1 MSADTVDKPVPP
13 IRMAQAMRAARRIY
27 TRNVW
32 QVVLLYAVIMAVPT
46 AVNVPIAAH
55 FFDAPSIEE
64 FFREMEPGSA
74 NYLPFAFNGMLTA
87 LLYPIAAAATIV
99 LLRNVIATRHARFRE
114 SFREVLR
121 LWLTITQFGL
131 LWYIVLRIG
140 AQAAS
145 PLYQMTRG
153 GGTLHVT
160 ARVVLIATA
169 AVLLAWWFFAYVAA
183 LVKIVVDRCD
193 PLRAAV
199 AGSRLALRH
208 MRGFFAIAWRVAVVY
223 AIYFVGIAVTLVAI
237 KKENL
242 GGVMLLIVPSIVMT
256 PFLVITLGLYL
267 LDRLYRE
274 EHDEARSQSGAPPPE
289 PPSSGGEGLE
299 PPGPVLPLRDGP
311 FP

>member
-1 MSADTVDKPVPP
+1 MSAAAADKPVPP

-27 TRNVW
+27 TRNAW

-64 FFREMEPGSA
+64 FFRQMEPGSA

-114 SFREVLR
+114 SLREVLR

-145 PLYQMTRG
+145 PLYLVMRG
-153 GGTLHVT
+153 SGAWHVT
-160 ARVVLIATA
+160 ARVALIATS
-169 AVLLAWWFFAYVAA
+169 AVVLAWWFFAYVAA

-223 AIYFVGIAVTLVAI
+223 AVYFLGVAATLVAI

-242 GGVMLLIVPSIVMT
+242 VGLMLVIVPSIVVT
-256 PFLVITLGLYL
+256 PFLVMALGLFL

-274 EHDEARSQSGAPPPE
+274 EHDKARPHADAPAESQ
-289 PPSSGGEGLE
+289 SSGGEGLE
-299 PPGPVLPLRDGP
+299 PPDPVLPLRDGS